1 LDFCFWRHKQLLNV
15 FLKGKP
21 SAFDDGKLKGNE
33 MGNNTK
39 PQLMI
44 DGIEYDV
51 EKLNEQQRAILDHV
65 VDLER
70 KVASARFNL
79 DQLTV
84 GRDTFFNM
92 LKESLKAQPVEA
104 IEKIEEVVES

>member
-1 LDFCFWRHKQLLNV
+1 
-15 FLKGKP
+15 
-21 SAFDDGKLKGNE
+21 

-44 DGIEYDV
+44 DGIEYDI
-51 EKLNEQQRAILDHV
+51 EKLNEQQKALLEHV

-79 DQLTV
+79 DQLSV
-84 GRDTFFNM
+84 GRDTFLNM
-92 LKESLKAQPVEA
+92 LKQSLQNQAAQPVPTVEA
-104 IEKIEEVVES
+104 VEVVES

>member
-1 LDFCFWRHKQLLNV
+1 
-15 FLKGKP
+15 
-21 SAFDDGKLKGNE
+21 

-44 DGIEYDV
+44 DGVEYNVDTF
-51 EKLNEQQRAILDHV
+51 NDQQKAILDHV

-70 KVASARFNL
+70 KVASAKFNL
-79 DQLTV
+79 DQLSV

-92 LKESLKAQPVEA
+92 LKQSLVNQPAEATEVTVE
-104 IEKIEEVVES
+104 